1 MVTALLFGL
10 APALR
15 GSAID
20 LNRALKEEASAAG
33 GGVQHARL
41 RKTLVVAQVAL
52 STLLVAGAGLFARSL
67 TNLKTLGPGF
77 DTDHIVTFAVDPPL
91 SGHSQAAHQAALRAR

>member
-1 MVTALLFGL
+1 M
-10 APALR
+10 
-15 GSAID
+15 
-20 LNRALKEEASAAG
+20 
-33 GGVQHARL
+33 QHARL

-77 DTDHIVTFAVDPPL
+77 DVEHIVSFSARPVAVRAIAGVD
-91 SGHSQAAHQAALRAR
+91 QAALRRG